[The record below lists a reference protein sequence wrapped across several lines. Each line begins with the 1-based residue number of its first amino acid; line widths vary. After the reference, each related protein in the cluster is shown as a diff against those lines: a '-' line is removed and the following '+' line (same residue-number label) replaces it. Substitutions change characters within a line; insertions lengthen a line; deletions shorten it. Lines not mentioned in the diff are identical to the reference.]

1 MRLKAILSGFRLTVV
16 AAVLVCALGMAPAGA
31 KPAQKIYVLNLGKL
45 HLRLTPGVM
54 GLAVI
59 FILLIL
65 LAVAVLLAIVARR
78 RARQSRAAQQG
89 LGDQLERLRLLD
101 QITRAIGE
109 RQDLRSV
116 FQVAIRS
123 LEDSLP
129 IDFGCVCLY
138 EPVAEVLTVSCVGV
152 RSEALAMELALTEQG
167 HIAVAQ
173 NGLARGINGKLVHEP
188 AISHAGDAFPQRLA
202 RGGMRSFVAA
212 PLEVESGMF
221 GVLIA
226 PRKQPNTFNS
236 GDCEFFP
243 QLSGHG
249 RLAAPPPQSSPALPQ
264 A

>member
-31 KPAQKIYVLNLGKL
+31 HPAQKTYVLNLGKL
-45 HLRLTPGVM
+45 LLRLTPGVM

-59 FILLIL
+59 FILLLL

-78 RARQSRAAQQG
+78 RARQSKAAQQG
-89 LGDQLERLRLLD
+89 LRGQLERLRLLD

-138 EPVAEVLTVSCVGV
+138 EPVADELTFSCVG
-152 RSEALAMELALTEQG
+152 RGGEALPMELPLPPHA
-167 HIAVAQ
+167 HI
-173 NGLARGINGKLVHEP
+173 
-188 AISHAGDAFPQRLA
+188 
-202 RGGMRSFVAA
+202 
-212 PLEVESGMF
+212 
-221 GVLIA
+221 
-226 PRKQPNTFNS
+226 
-236 GDCEFFP
+236 
-243 QLSGHG
+243 
-249 RLAAPPPQSSPALPQ
+249 
-264 A
+264 